1 MDNSCSKHMVN
12 TCSKHNRTLTLEN
25 MQEKQDAEVKAR
37 RLQDEVDE
45 QRKARTLAET
55 HARTLSTTLEQ
66 EEEALRGAQE
76 SGGNLAARYADLT
89 LCIYVC
95 VYIHICMY
103 VGGCICPRRRSR
115 PKAGHA
121 KGDSKGAT
129 PRVLAHAP
137 LGFSRRFCSAKIC
150 PTRGSDRGGRARTH
164 THTHCFT
171 YLSIYQ

>member
-1 MDNSCSKHMVN
+1 MDYARAEGRAEALSNEIGQNKELMKQMMQAHKKTYSHKYSGWSIRVAN
-12 TCSKHNRTLTLEN
+12 TIRKLTLEN

-121 KGDSKGAT
+121 KGESR
-129 PRVLAHAP
+129 PRE
-137 LGFSRRFCSAKIC
+137 G
-150 PTRGSDRGGRARTH
+150 
-164 THTHCFT
+164 
-171 YLSIYQ
+171 

>member
-1 MDNSCSKHMVN
+1 MDNLCSKHMVN

-76 SGGNLAARYADLT
+76 SGGNLAARYADQT
-89 LCIYVC
+89 LCIYTYICVCVCVCVC
-95 VYIHICMY
+95 VY
-103 VGGCICPRRRSR
+103 
-115 PKAGHA
+115 
-121 KGDSKGAT
+121 
-129 PRVLAHAP
+129 
-137 LGFSRRFCSAKIC
+137 
-150 PTRGSDRGGRARTH
+150 TH
-164 THTHCFT
+164 T
-171 YLSIYQ
+171 L